1 MARHAP
7 RIIVALAGLSL
18 GACTPPGA
26 ITPTLEHQR
35 RALDR
40 LNAAHTADLAL
51 LAAQLDS
58 AIEVR
63 RTLLIGR
70 IERRLIDRGYF
81 TGDAPDTRQLASDLA
96 DPAITNELLAD
107 IRRGRLT
114 EPQAAEILHNLA
126 LASRMSG
133 DDARAIRDTMLSRL
147 GAVRQFDQAATDL
160 RAAMQARARS
170 VALLFADLGESSDAL
185 GRYAAFSPNHAEPA
199 SLLWDRAVLAHI
211 DDPAKRQAASDLLAQ
226 LLTLTAAR

>member
-1 MARHAP
+1 MARPAP

-26 ITPTLEHQR
+26 IAPTLEHQR
-35 RALDR
+35 GALDR
-40 LNAAHTADLAL
+40 LSTAYTADLAL

-70 IERRLIDRGYF
+70 IERRLIERGYF
-81 TGDAPDTRQLASDLA
+81 TDDGPDPQQLATDLA
-96 DPAITNELLAD
+96 DPATTNELLAD
-107 IRRGRLT
+107 IRQGRLT

-126 LASRMSG
+126 RASGMTG
-133 DDARAIRDTMLSRL
+133 DDGRAMRDSILSRL
-147 GAVRQFDQAATDL
+147 GAVRHFDQAATDL

-170 VALLFADLGESSDAL
+170 VALLFADLNESSDAL
-185 GRYAAFSPNHAEPA
+185 NRYAALSPNHAEPA

-211 DDPAKRQAASDLLAQ
+211 DDPAKRQAASDLLNQ

>member
-1 MARHAP
+1 MATPAP
-7 RIIVALAGLSL
+7 LFIVALAGLSL

-26 ITPTLEHQR
+26 IAPTLEHQR

-40 LNAAHTADLAL
+40 LNTAYTADLAL

-70 IERRLIDRGYF
+70 IERRLIERGYF
-81 TGDAPDTRQLASDLA
+81 TDDGPGTQQLASDLA
-96 DPAITNELLAD
+96 NPAITNELLAD
-107 IRRGRLT
+107 IRQGRLT

-126 LASRMSG
+126 RASGMTG
-133 DDARAIRDTMLSRL
+133 DDGRAMRDSILSHL

-170 VALLFADLGESSDAL
+170 VALLFADLNESSDAL

-211 DDPAKRQAASDLLAQ
+211 DDPAKRQAASELLTQ